1 MSAHVGDLDGDGDA
15 DDNFMNQDT
24 NGDGKCDL
32 NCDTNGDGFPD
43 INIDVDGDGEPDINI
58 DTDGDGEPD
67 KNIDFDNNGTCD
79 RNCEET
85 DGGML
90 DISASEDTPIVF
102 VSEQQAI
109 EAPGILPGW
118 TQTQKLVIN
127 NRSDVTLPY
136 SIKFKDVINQ
146 FNPTSELVY
155 SVRRDG
161 VLVKGEQP
169 CPTSESYI
177 VQTLLIPAHTSYTY
191 EITYHF
197 IETGMNQNY
206 QQGKNFKATIAVE
219 TN

>member
-1 MSAHVGDLDGDGDA
+1 M
-15 DDNFMNQDT
+15 
-24 NGDGKCDL
+24 
-32 NCDTNGDGFPD
+32 
-43 INIDVDGDGEPDINI
+43 
-58 DTDGDGEPD
+58 
-67 KNIDFDNNGTCD
+67 
-79 RNCEET
+79 
-85 DGGML
+85 
-90 DISASEDTPIVF
+90 
-102 VSEQQAI
+102 
-109 EAPGILPGW
+109 
-118 TQTQKLVIN
+118 
-127 NRSDVTLPY
+127 
-136 SIKFKDVINQ
+136 
-146 FNPTSELVY
+146 VY